1 MAGATWW
8 HACLACRSWPMLRD
22 PMAVQSWGQGGT
34 RRRLLRGVVALPWLS
49 AMGAG
54 AAWAARPARIVS
66 LGGALTEVVYL
77 LGAQGQLVGTDTTSL
92 FPEAALKT
100 AKVGYMR
107 QLSAEGLLSLKP
119 DAVVGT
125 TEAGPPVV
133 LDQVRSA
140 GVRVELVQ
148 ADHTWDEV
156 RRKVATVGRVAGR
169 EREAQALHADLD
181 SQWAAVQKV
190 VAAATRRPRAIF
202 ILSHGGSPMVAGT
215 GTAADALIRFVGA
228 TNAITQFAGYRPLT
242 AEAMA
247 SAAPEV
253 LLNSTQG
260 IEALGGEAAFWKR
273 PELALPPAF
282 RRKALVGLAFVWA
295 STRGAYAIAP
305 AQLWQVLLQAVG
317 AAPSAEQAPEYLVFI
332 NIRLPRLLM
341 GVAAGAGLGLAGA
354 LMQGLFRNPL
364 ADPGLVG
371 VSSGAALAAADG
383 GTRMG
388 LMLLAGVAVNALA
401 LAGLGYLNFISTDE
415 QLRNLQMWLL
425 GSLGGARWSAVALVG
440 AIVAVACGLGLAL
453 ARPLNAVALGEARV
467 PALAVGAVTAATGII
482 GFIGL
487 VAPHW
492 VRLVAGPDHRV
503 VLPGSALLGAALV
516 LAADGVARTLV
527 QPAELP
533 LGVLTAFIG
542 VPLFLAMLRQFRS
555 KV

>member
-215 GTAADALIRFVGA
+215 GTPGDPRVGSVAVAQPGARWSLRRLSPRAA
-228 TNAITQFAGYRPLT
+228 
-242 AEAMA
+242 
-247 SAAPEV
+247 
-253 LLNSTQG
+253 LLWG
-260 IEALGGEAAFWKR
+260 I
-273 PELALPPAF
+273 
-282 RRKALVGLAFVWA
+282 ALVGLAFVWA

-453 ARPLNAVALGEARV
+453 ARPLNAIALGEAQAALLGV
-467 PALAVGAVTAATGII
+467 PVERTKRLAVLVTALAVGAVTAATGII

-516 LAADGVARTLV
+516 LAADGVARTIV

>member
-1 MAGATWW
+1 
-8 HACLACRSWPMLRD
+8 
-22 PMAVQSWGQGGT
+22 
-34 RRRLLRGVVALPWLS
+34 
-49 AMGAG
+49 
-54 AAWAARPARIVS
+54 
-66 LGGALTEVVYL
+66 
-77 LGAQGQLVGTDTTSL
+77 
-92 FPEAALKT
+92 
-100 AKVGYMR
+100 
-107 QLSAEGLLSLKP
+107 
-119 DAVVGT
+119 
-125 TEAGPPVV
+125 
-133 LDQVRSA
+133 
-140 GVRVELVQ
+140 
-148 ADHTWDEV
+148 
-156 RRKVATVGRVAGR
+156 
-169 EREAQALHADLD
+169 
-181 SQWAAVQKV
+181 
-190 VAAATRRPRAIF
+190 
-202 ILSHGGSPMVAGT
+202 
-215 GTAADALIRFVGA
+215 
-228 TNAITQFAGYRPLT
+228 
-242 AEAMA
+242 
-247 SAAPEV
+247 
-253 LLNSTQG
+253 
-260 IEALGGEAAFWKR
+260 
-273 PELALPPAF
+273 
-282 RRKALVGLAFVWA
+282 
-295 STRGAYAIAP
+295 
-305 AQLWQVLLQAVG
+305 
-317 AAPSAEQAPEYLVFI
+317 VFI

-371 VSSGAALAAADG
+371 VSSGAALAAAVTIVLGSHWLPDLPRTLGSWTLVGMAFGGGLLVTALIYALAQADG

-440 AIVAVACGLGLAL
+440 SIVAVACGLGLAL
-453 ARPLNAVALGEARV
+453 ARPLNAIALGEAQAALLGV
-467 PALAVGAVTAATGII
+467 PVERTKRLAVLVTALAVGAVTAATGII

-516 LAADGVARTLV
+516 LAADGVARTIV